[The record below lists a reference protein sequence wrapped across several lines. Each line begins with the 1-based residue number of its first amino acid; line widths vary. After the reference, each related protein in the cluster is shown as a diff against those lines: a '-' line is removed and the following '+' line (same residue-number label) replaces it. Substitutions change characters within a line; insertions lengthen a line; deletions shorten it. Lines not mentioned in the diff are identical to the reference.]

1 MTPCSHVLSESN
13 LNVDHPHLTKP
24 LSCLL
29 VLYVWPQS
37 KHINLGIKIQNV
49 LYSFSTNLCIFVY
62 FMYLLPRWY
71 QKSTLLIL
79 VYIEG
84 LDINVIY
91 CCRDHKA
98 ILSSFAIYVTVIKLW
113 NSGDFFFALILLS
126 SMIKLICVLYY
137 TYVQKMGFVHFYHKW
152 YGFIKDISNDEN

>member
-91 CCRDHKA
+91 CCRYHKA

-113 NSGDFFFALILLS
+113 NSGDFFCLYLSFFRPWSNLFVFYIIPMSKIWAL
-126 SMIKLICVLYY
+126 C
-137 TYVQKMGFVHFYHKW
+137 
-152 YGFIKDISNDEN
+152 ISITSDMDL